1 MAKETK
7 NQQEVAA
14 TAITAENVMDQ
25 VRKGNLMTQVI
36 TKQVADEIQKEK
48 DERKAAA
55 LKELILEASYRRLL
69 KLIQLRA
76 KRRVND
82 ITLDTLKKAELLEDH
97 LAGFVLTEEKIKKH
111 GGKDGALEIEVVGDG
126 DKKVK
131 QTFKLEKGKEVWV
144 PGSITCEEYKKQRDD
159 LVAEER
165 KKVNESDQ
173 QLDKETRELQAQYP
187 SYFKWHWNW

>member
-7 NQQEVAA
+7 NQQEVA

-36 TKQVADEIQKEK
+36 TKQVEEEIQKEK
-48 DERKAAA
+48 DERKKEA
-55 LKELILEASYRRLL
+55 LKERVLKASYRRIL

-76 KRRVND
+76 KRRTND
-82 ITLDTLKKAELLEDH
+82 ITLDILKKSELLEDR
-97 LAGFVLTEEKIKKH
+97 LAGFVLTEDKIKKH
-111 GGKDGALEIEVVGDG
+111 GGKDGILEIEVLDAN

-131 QTFKLEKGKEVWV
+131 QTYKLEKGKEVWV
-144 PGSITCEEYKKQRDD
+144 PGSITCEEYDKQSDD

-165 KKVNESDQ
+165 KKINESDQ